1 MNRTG
6 LTMKQAR
13 QKLLVIFLGVVLD
26 FAFVGC
32 GSTGST
38 MIPTQPAQLLS
49 STFCPATAIP
59 LLDLTVTPTNTETIS
74 PSPTVQLPSATPF
87 PTNTPTPLDTLQPE
101 DVEQTLQP
109 LFREPL
115 DCAAPCFWG
124 MTPQKTIL
132 DEANLFFNH
141 LGLPFNRGIDQEK
154 GQDYFYEY
162 IRYESSSGLSSN
174 ISLYGFKNLVETIR
188 IQMDVPH
195 QDQASR
201 KVWLAYTPETLI
213 KRYGSPS
220 RVDLVYP
227 VGPDIYY
234 SYLMNLY
241 FDANS
246 MIVEYIGG
254 DLIAPNFPY
263 SPRICPLTANPIEG
277 VWFWLGDNPRDPP
290 HPGVEVEKATS
301 LTIDQF
307 TQLMLGDPKIACFTL
322 NWKAFY
328 R

>member
-1 MNRTG
+1 VNRKG
-6 LTMKQAR
+6 LTMKQAC
-13 QKLLVIFLGVVLD
+13 QKLLVIFLVIILN

-38 MIPTQPAQLLS
+38 KIPTQPAQLLS
-49 STFCPATAIP
+49 PTFFPATATSLP
-59 LLDLTVTPTNTETIS
+59 DLTVTPTNTETIS
-74 PSPTVQLPSATPF
+74 PSQTVQLPSITPS
-87 PTNTPTPLDTLQPE
+87 PTNTPTPLDTLRPE
-101 DVEQTLQP
+101 VVEQTLQP

-124 MTPQKTIL
+124 MTPQKTTL

-141 LGLPFNRGIDQEK
+141 LGLPFNRGIDEEK
-154 GQDYFYEY
+154 GNDYFYEY

-174 ISLYGFKNLVETIR
+174 ISLYGYKNIVETIR
-188 IQMDVPH
+188 IQMSVPH
-195 QDQASR
+195 QDQTSR
-201 KVWLAYTPETLI
+201 KVWSAYTPEMLI

-227 VGPDIYY
+227 IGPDIYY
-234 SYLMNLY
+234 SYLINLY

-254 DLIAPNFPY
+254 DLVAPNFPY
-263 SPRICPLTANPIEG
+263 SPRICLSNAPIEG
-277 VWFWLGDNPRDPP
+277 VWAWFGDNPRDPP

-307 TQLMLGDPKIACFTL
+307 TQLMLGDPKNACFTL

-328 R
+328 K

>member
-1 MNRTG
+1 
-6 LTMKQAR
+6 MKQACR
-13 QKLLVIFLGVVLD
+13 KLLVIFLVIILD
-26 FAFVGC
+26 FTFVGC

-38 MIPTQPAQLLS
+38 KISTQPAKLRS
-49 STFCPATAIP
+49 PTFFPATAISLP
-59 LLDLTVTPTNTETIS
+59 DLTVTPTTTHTIS
-74 PSPTVQLPSATPF
+74 PSPTVKLPSVTPSS
-87 PTNTPTPLDTLQPE
+87 TNTPTPFDTLQPE
-101 DVEQTLQP
+101 VVEQTLQP

-124 MTPQKTIL
+124 MTAQKTTL

-154 GQDYFYEY
+154 GNDYFYEY

-174 ISLYGFKNLVETIR
+174 IRLYGYKNLIETIR
-188 IQMDVPH
+188 VQMSVPH
-195 QDQASR
+195 RDQASR
-201 KVWLAYTPETLI
+201 KAWLAYTPETLI

-220 RVDLVYP
+220 RVDLVYL

-263 SPRICPLTANPIEG
+263 SPRICPLTANPINQ
-277 VWFWLGDNPRDPP
+277 VWVWLGDNPRDPP

-307 TQLMLGDPKIACFTL
+307 TQLMLGDPRNACFTL
-322 NWKAFY
+322 DWKAFY